1 MLTLLS
7 GFAQEE
13 PLPRLQSIDGVINEL
28 LDQITIEKGEQ
39 MDTAAVR
46 KLFHPAAI
54 FTVADSTQA
63 ETVSLNDFLN
73 YLKDPYYEEGYLEQ
87 EIAKTVDICIYRRTR
102 SNPTMGWGRILKSS
116 FAAITAKQ

>member
-1 MLTLLS
+1 MKYPIVLFCYMLTLLS

-13 PLPRLQSIDGVINEL
+13 PLPQLQSIDGVINEL

-63 ETVSLNDFLN
+63 ESVSLDRF
-73 YLKDPYYEEGYLEQ
+73 
-87 EIAKTVDICIYRRTR
+87 R
-102 SNPTMGWGRILKSS
+102 SPHHGGKVGPVGFRERVGKCL
-116 FAAITAKQ
+116 AAE